1 MRPAKISVVE
11 PSQNLPQLYRFCYLL
26 TGDAGKAQEA
36 FQATVREAALAAARG
51 EPPQDR
57 LWFFRDARWRCLE
70 LGEQGLQ
77 AEAMTLDECEVAPH
91 AAKQVAQL
99 DAEHLAIWI
108 SAAPDPQRTAL
119 AAFYLDEFTPR
130 ELMALLEMKAGEL
143 SDLICSGRRQF
154 QAWLDATT
162 PHYDDE

>member
-1 MRPAKISVVE
+1 MRPPKISVVE
-11 PSQNLPQLYRFCYLL
+11 PSQNLPQLYRFCYLM
-26 TGDAGKAQEA
+26 TGDATKAQAA

-77 AEAMTLDECEVAPH
+77 AEPTTMDECEVSPH

-130 ELMALLEMKAGEL
+130 ELMALLEVKAGEL
-143 SDLICSGRRQF
+143 SELVCSGRRQF